1 MPQRRLKQWSL
12 IANFKIH
19 YRQKYGIFGNH
30 NGNARVWNFD
40 LLETAC
46 SGHKVCGPRSE
57 GVGHGSMAAA
67 HCPWRHFY
75 QTHDDVIEWKHFP
88 RSPVNSPHKG
98 QWRGA
103 LMFSFIYVGTNGWV
117 NNSKAGDL
125 KRYRAHYD
133 VIVMKWNDGIPNQ
146 CDSNG
151 LKKSICVWHGNNNCL
166 NVDWYIACQL
176 NWYTFRDMQKYCQ
189 RHHSQNQ
196 SYIDIFVSHSI

>member
-1 MPQRRLKQWSL
+1 MEYLEIIMETLVLEILICWKRLVRGTKFAGRALRVWATVQWLQR
-12 IANFKIH
+12 IA
-19 YRQKYGIFGNH
+19 RGGIFIRH
-30 NGNARVWNFD
+30 MLTSSNGNIFR
-40 LLETAC
+40 
-46 SGHKVCGPRSE
+46 GPR
-57 GVGHGSMAAA
+57 
-67 HCPWRHFY
+67 W
-75 QTHDDVIEWKHFP
+75 IP
-88 RSPVNSPHKG
+88 RTKVSDAEL
-98 QWRGA
+98 WC
-103 LMFSFIYVGTNGWV
+103 FSFIYVGTNGWV

-151 LKKSICVWHGNNNCL
+151 LKKSICVWHGNNSCL